1 MDTSGRHYQED
12 ALFEEM
18 LAVSNAVMPDNI
30 IFVMDASIGESS
42 FKNSG
47 IVLLYQK
54 IIEHISFCTILIE

>member
-54 IIEHISFCTILIE
+54 IIEYIFLYNIN

>member
-47 IVLLYQK
+47 IVLL
-54 IIEHISFCTILIE
+54 